1 MNILVALGASLLQLS
16 GCNVKFQMPALQY
29 IKASVSNDKRLT
41 PEHFPEVKR
50 KKMELGREV
59 GSDEGKGVE
68 VGFPLFWLG
77 KCFTVYL
84 IGLRTTPGLC
94 ERGPVPFRSAP
105 F

>member
-1 MNILVALGASLLQLS
+1 M
-16 GCNVKFQMPALQY
+16 KFQMLALQY
-29 IKASVSNDKRLT
+29 INASVSNDKRLT

-50 KKMELGREV
+50 KKVELGWEV
-59 GSDEGKGVE
+59 ESTERKGVE